1 MGLILLIVAG
11 AIVGWLASIMTRTD
25 DRHGILSNIAV
36 GIAGAIV
43 SALIV
48 EGSAVVGGISPI
60 ALFVS
65 FAGSVVLLA
74 LFGLYR
80 RRMVR

>member
-1 MGLILLIVAG
+1 MGLILLIVVG
-11 AIVGWLASIMTRTD
+11 GIVGWLASIMTRTD
-25 DRHGILSNIAV
+25 DRHGILLNVAV
-36 GIAGAIV
+36 GVAGALV
-43 SALIV
+43 SALLI
-48 EGSAVVGGISPI
+48 EGSSILGGISPI